1 MIISSF
7 CLIFYT
13 LFAGFLAY
21 KMTTFS
27 PTLQIF
33 DNKVYNSI
41 QKHHRYHCLEKCK
54 ETVSKQYP
62 KKCTF
67 LQKSTFLDNIYIRI
81 SLSLLIYLDD
91 FISSISF
98 CLFLLFNDVITALL
112 LICLLSVVFNFMYK
126 SPNRFINLLSSFMF
140 FEE

>member
-13 LFAGFLAY
+13 FFAGFPAY

-54 ETVSKQYP
+54 EIVSKQYP
-62 KKCTF
+62 QKCTSYRKVHF
-67 LQKSTFLDNIYIRI
+67 LTIYIRI